1 MTMNLLTLRQFISTT
16 FPYELVYLPTNWSPL
31 WGDSCL
37 FSNPITKTHNG
48 NQSEDS
54 LSAST
59 LRSRRRIYPKE
70 RLAEVTRPEKV
81 AKESNKPKGPQTKE
95 ES

>member
-1 MTMNLLTLRQFISTT
+1 MTTNLLTLGQFISTT
-16 FPYELVYLPTNWSPL
+16 FPYKLVYLPTNWSLL

-37 FSNPITKTHNG
+37 FSNPVTKTPNG
-48 NQSEDS
+48 NQSKDS

-59 LRSRRRIYPKE
+59 LRTRRRTYPKK

-81 AKESNKPKGPQTKE
+81 AKESNKPKRP
-95 ES
+95 